1 MRKRNQNNDEKSK
14 TNRNNKR
21 RGSNQRGESKMAETA
36 GLSRAGRD
44 NDPNWYFTSPE
55 LATQASQLSFQNM
68 LGFGSVIGDYK
79 APTICKIYLNPSPGN
94 TYQVDDECSD
104 YRADYAD
111 ASVWPVNA
119 ANLQRNGINL
129 MSAKLYTL
137 LSTFTGRTSSYGPQD
152 IAIMLLSIS
161 QIASISE
168 HIRRTFGVAMTYNPR
183 NRFMPLQL
191 IESLGFDSQ
200 DLMANVANYRMQFN
214 ICMSRIN
221 QIPLIDNVGFIR
233 KARDMYQ
240 HIYVDEPSSM
250 AQMYVYIPASTWI
263 LDETTYDTG
272 SYLKTVYLC
281 DRNGVSDTLLSN
293 IMSGGAQ
300 GRILED
306 NTMQSY
312 LNLLNDMITRV
323 LESSTLNII
332 YADILNA
339 ASKLNVPTWTFDY
352 LAENYVVMPEYNRNA
367 LLQIHNLRSV
377 WGLPDTYYVRNS
389 AGGGGSLGSCVKV
402 GIEAMPKLLN
412 SNFKGTMCNDV
423 ASDPENNQV
432 FYNPIWMLFGTSA
445 DHQYADM
452 GLQHDLVIDMDTD
465 NPSVE
470 DRIEALRFTS
480 SQAGYTYR
488 TGTNAPDIGVGN
500 SRTWTFV
507 ATPDHYVVGWHVD
520 YNEATHPMLDGSS
533 TTSAC
538 TIPFLEYFTTSDQL
552 EEDIAAKSAELVP
565 FKYRPAIYCV
575 QRAYKDGSD
584 EYHASKITDKTNL
597 DLSFYTTVDFKYIN
611 RLLKLMFTGLFDFR
625 V

>member
-1 MRKRNQNNDEKSK
+1 MRRNSKNQGKDEKNSRP
-14 TNRNNKR
+14 NSNNKR
-21 RGSNQRGESKMAETA
+21 RGSNQRSETKMADTA
-36 GLSRAGRD
+36 GLNRAGRD

-94 TYQVDDECSD
+94 TYQVDEECPD
-104 YRADYAD
+104 YRADWAG
-111 ASVWPVNA
+111 ASLWPTNSE
-119 ANLQRNGINL
+119 NMQRNGINL

-137 LSTFTGRTSSYGPQD
+137 LSTFTGRTSNYGPQD

-221 QIPLIDNVGFIR
+221 QIPLLDNVGFIR

-250 AQMYVYIPASTWI
+250 AQMYVFIPASTWV
-263 LDETTYDTG
+263 LEESMYDTG
-272 SYLKTVYLC
+272 SYLKTVYIC
-281 DRNGVSDTLLSN
+281 DRNGLPDATMAT

-300 GRILED
+300 GRVLES
-306 NTMQSY
+306 NKMQAY
-312 LNLLNDMITRV
+312 LDLLNDMITRV

-339 ASKLNVPTWTFDY
+339 ASKLNVPTWKFDY

-377 WGLPDTYYVRNS
+377 WGLPDVYDGNIGVC
-389 AGGGGSLGSCVKV
+389 AKV
-402 GIEAMPKLLN
+402 GVSPMPSLPN
-412 SNFKGTMCNDV
+412 SKFKGTMCNDV
-423 ASDPENNQV
+423 ASDPDNNQV
-432 FYNPIWMLFGTSA
+432 FYNPVWLNQLDPSHVIYS
-445 DHQYADM
+445 DM
-452 GLQHDLVIDMDTD
+452 GYQHALVIDMDTD

-470 DRIEALRFTS
+470 DRIEALRFAA
-480 SQAGYTYR
+480 SQAGYTYY
-488 TGTNAPDIGVGN
+488 TGSSGTPEIGRVDQ
-500 SRTWTFV
+500 RIVTFV

-520 YNEATHPMLDGSS
+520 YNEATHPQLTNQTGV
-533 TTSAC
+533 SA
-538 TIPFLEYFTTSDQL
+538 TQDFVRYFVTSDQL
-552 EEDIAAKSAELVP
+552 EENVAARAAELVP

-575 QRAYKDGSD
+575 QRAFKDGDD
-584 EYHASKITDKTNL
+584 EYHASKITDLTSL
-597 DLSFYTTVDFKYIN
+597 DLMFYTTVDFKYIN